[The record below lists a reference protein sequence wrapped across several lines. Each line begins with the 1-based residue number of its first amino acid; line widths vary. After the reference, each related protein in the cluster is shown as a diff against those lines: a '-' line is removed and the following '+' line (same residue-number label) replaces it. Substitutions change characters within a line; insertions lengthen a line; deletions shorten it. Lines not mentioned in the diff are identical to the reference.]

1 MALWGLPSKYLL
13 QFRLMDIG
21 LVHWWAS
28 ALWKP
33 KFRER
38 QDHNYFYSS
47 SYSSSQKSLRQ
58 GVNFQV
64 CLLNKWNEKDLHMH
78 IHTCSCVHTHVLMQ
92 YTFQD
97 QKGKYKITFSVQVY
111 ASSNKDSPMDPFS
124 SHKGVMRL
132 FSGAYSV
139 MASGEGSRGE
149 RTHHCHVWA

>member
-1 MALWGLPSKYLL
+1 
-13 QFRLMDIG
+13 
-21 LVHWWAS
+21 
-28 ALWKP
+28 
-33 KFRER
+33 
-38 QDHNYFYSS
+38 
-47 SYSSSQKSLRQ
+47 
-58 GVNFQV
+58 
-64 CLLNKWNEKDLHMH
+64 MH